1 MSKELKRIKA
11 KLRETHSIYLNE
23 IEEKLNKLKSKYVS
37 AIENL

>member
-1 MSKELKRIKA
+1 MSEELKRIKA
-11 KLRETHSIYLNE
+11 KLKETYSIYLNE